1 MKLPKL
7 SNISVDGS
15 TVGDLYF
22 PQTKFLL
29 PFDGTNG
36 ATSTTDS
43 SNSNHTVTFNGTTQ
57 ISTAQS
63 KFGGSSLYV
72 PNSAT
77 QGVYANGAGSTIQ
90 LTGDFTIEWW
100 VYRVQV
106 TLANSMV
113 LGPIYGMQGGTN
125 IGGYG
130 MVFPYY
136 YSPIST
142 SEGQVYASSNGSSW
156 DIASGTTLGTG
167 SLGTVGQWVHMA
179 MVRSGTTWSYYV
191 DGTRTYT
198 GTLGSGTISTSTG
211 TYMHLGRAW
220 GNGGTSAEGYYD
232 DFRITQGQARY
243 TGASFTVPTTAHLT
257 SAGDVNKQIL
267 INSTAD
273 GVAIGTGG
281 INQARVA
288 KAWCNF
294 DGDGTVSIRG
304 SYNVS
309 SVTDNGTG
317 DYTVNFSTAMSDT
330 NFVASITSAD
340 IDDNGSRVG
349 QSVPFVG
356 SGNSGGVY
364 ANKGVTT
371 SSCRIHIC
379 YTVGNSGLTLEDIDY
394 VHALFFGN

>member
-1 MKLPKL
+1 MKEFKLDNIKATGTTLGDVNFPKVKWL
-7 SNISVDGS
+7 SA
-15 TVGDLYF
+15 
-22 PQTKFLL
+22 
-29 PFDGTNG
+29 FDGLNG
-36 ATSTTDS
+36 ATSTSDS
-43 SNSNHTVTFNGTTQ
+43 SNSGLSLTLQSSTV

-106 TLANSMV
+106 TLADNMI

-125 IGGYG
+125 ISGYG

-136 YSPIST
+136 YGPVST
-142 SEGQVYASSNGSSW
+142 SEAQIYASSNGSSW
-156 DIASGTTLGTG
+156 NIASGITLGTG

-198 GTLGSGTISTSTG
+198 GTLGSATIATATG

-220 GNGGTSAEGYYD
+220 GNGGTSAEAYYD
-232 DFRITQGQARY
+232 DFRITQALARY
-243 TGASFTVPTTAHLT
+243 SGTSFTPPSTAHLT
-257 SAGDVNKQIL
+257 SAGDANKHIIVN
-267 INSTAD
+267 SDAD

-281 INQARVA
+281 INQARIA
-288 KAWCNF
+288 KAWVNF
-294 DGDGTVSIRG
+294 NGTSTVAIRS

-309 SVTDNGTG
+309 SITDNGTG
-317 DYTVNFSTAMSDT
+317 DYTANLSTALSDT
-330 NFVASITSAD
+330 NGAAVAMTGYVDHTWGIPLYKDVS
-340 IDDNGSRVG
+340 GSNPLTTTQFRVAT
-349 QSVPFVG
+349 VEPE
-356 SGNSGGVY
+356 
-364 ANKGVTT
+364 T
-371 SSCRIHIC
+371 SSVTYFDQEQVSILI
-379 YTVGNSGLTLEDIDY
+379 
-394 VHALFFGN
+394 FGN

>member
-1 MKLPKL
+1 MALSKLRLGQLKPA
-7 SNISVDGS
+7 DGS
-15 TVGDLYF
+15 ATVGDLHF
-22 PQTKFLL
+22 PKVKWLSA
-29 PFDGTNG
+29 FDGSNG
-36 ATSTTDS
+36 ATSTSDS
-43 SNSNHTVTFNGTTQ
+43 SNSGLSLTLQSSTV

-106 TLANSMV
+106 TLADNMI

-125 IGGYG
+125 ISGYG

-136 YSPIST
+136 YGPVST
-142 SEGQVYASSNGSSW
+142 SEAQIYASSNGSSW
-156 DIASGTTLGTG
+156 NIASGITLGTG

-198 GTLGSGTISTSTG
+198 GTLGSATIATATG

-220 GNGGTSAEGYYD
+220 GNGGTSAEAYYD
-232 DFRITQGQARY
+232 DFRITQALARY
-243 TGASFTVPTTAHLT
+243 SGTSFTPPTTAHLT
-257 SAGDVNKQIL
+257 SAGDANKHIIVN
-267 INSTAD
+267 SDVD

-281 INQARVA
+281 INQARIA
-288 KAWCNF
+288 KAWAEF
-294 DGDGTVSIRG
+294 DGSGLTLNA

-309 SVTDNGTG
+309 SVTDHGNR
-317 DYTVNFSTAMSDT
+317 DYTINFSTAMADT
-330 NFVASITSAD
+330 NYSIVGSNIGQTASYNWSVVTGMGTAKTTSAAR
-340 IDDNGSRVG
+340 IN
-349 QSVPFVG
+349 VPHIND
-356 SGNSGGVY
+356 SSLYGNDPDAVNVI
-364 ANKGVTT
+364 A
-371 SSCRIHIC
+371 
-379 YTVGNSGLTLEDIDY
+379 
-394 VHALFFGN
+394 FGN

>member
-1 MKLPKL
+1 MKEFKLDNIKATGTTLGDVNFPKVKWL
-7 SNISVDGS
+7 SA
-15 TVGDLYF
+15 
-22 PQTKFLL
+22 
-29 PFDGTNG
+29 FDGLNG
-36 ATSTTDS
+36 ATSTSDS
-43 SNSNHTVTFNGTTQ
+43 SNSGLSLTLQSSTV

-106 TLANSMV
+106 TLADNMI

-125 IGGYG
+125 ISGYG

-136 YSPIST
+136 YSGVST
-142 SEGQVYASSNGSSW
+142 SEAQIYCSSNGSSW
-156 DIASGTTLGTG
+156 NVANGTTLGTG

-198 GTLGSGTISTSTG
+198 GTLGSATIATSSG

-220 GNGGTSAEGYYD
+220 GNGGTSAEAYYD
-232 DFRITQGQARY
+232 DFRITQGLARY
-243 TGASFTVPTTAHLT
+243 SGTSFTLPTTAHLT
-257 SAGDVNKQIL
+257 SAGDVNKQIVV
-267 INSTAD
+267 NSDAD

-281 INQARVA
+281 ISQARIA
-288 KAWCNF
+288 KAWVNF
-294 DGDGTVSIRG
+294 NGTSTVAIRS

-309 SVTDNGTG
+309 SITDNGTG
-317 DYTVNFSTAMSDT
+317 DYTANLSTALSDT
-330 NFVASITSAD
+330 NGAAVAMTGY
-340 IDDNGSRVG
+340 IDHTWGIPLYKDVSGSNPLTTTQFRVAT
-349 QSVPFVG
+349 VEPE
-356 SGNSGGVY
+356 
-364 ANKGVTT
+364 T
-371 SSCRIHIC
+371 SSVTYFDQEQVSILIFA
-379 YTVGNSGLTLEDIDY
+379 N
-394 VHALFFGN
+394 

>member
-1 MKLPKL
+1 MKEFKL
-7 SNISVDGS
+7 DKIKATGT
-15 TVGDLYF
+15 TVGDLHF
-22 PQTKFLL
+22 PKVKWLSA
-29 PFDGTNG
+29 FDGSNG
-36 ATSTTDS
+36 ATSTSDS
-43 SNSNHTVTFNGTTQ
+43 SNSNLSLTLQSSTV

-106 TLANSMV
+106 TLADNMI

-136 YSPIST
+136 YSPVST
-142 SEGQVYASSNGSSW
+142 SEGQIYASSNGSSW
-156 DIASGTTLGTG
+156 NIANGTTLGTG

-198 GTLGSGTISTSTG
+198 GTLGSATIATSTG
-211 TYMHLGRAW
+211 TYIHLGRAW
-220 GNGGTSAEGYYD
+220 GNGGTSPEAYYD
-232 DFRITQGQARY
+232 DFRITQALARY
-243 TGASFTVPTTAHLT
+243 SGTSFTPPSTAHLT
-257 SAGDVNKQIL
+257 SAGDANKHIIVN
-267 INSTAD
+267 SDAD

-281 INQARVA
+281 INQARIA
-288 KAWCNF
+288 KAWVNF
-294 DGDGTVSIRG
+294 NGTSTVAIRS

-309 SVTDNGTG
+309 SITDNGTG
-317 DYTVNFSTAMSDT
+317 DYTANLSTALSDT
-330 NFVASITSAD
+330 NGAAVAMTGYVDHTWGIPLYKDVS
-340 IDDNGSRVG
+340 GSNPLTTTQFRVAT
-349 QSVPFVG
+349 VEPE
-356 SGNSGGVY
+356 
-364 ANKGVTT
+364 T
-371 SSCRIHIC
+371 SSVNYYDQEQVSILI
-379 YTVGNSGLTLEDIDY
+379 
-394 VHALFFGN
+394 FGN

>member
-1 MKLPKL
+1 MSFNAPDINQFK
-7 SNISVDGS
+7 VVGS

-22 PQTKFLL
+22 PQTKLLL

-125 IGGYG
+125 ISGYG

-136 YSPIST
+136 YSPVST
-142 SEGQVYASSNGSSW
+142 SEGQIYASSNGSSW
-156 DIASGTTLGTG
+156 DIANGTTLGTG

-267 INSTAD
+267 VNEAAD

-281 INQARVA
+281 INQARIA
-288 KAWCNF
+288 KVWCGI
-294 DGDGTVSIRG
+294 DMSTASIND
-304 SYNVS
+304 SYSVS
-309 SVTDNGTG
+309 SITDNGAG
-317 DYTVNFSTAMSDT
+317 DFTITFTTAMS
-330 NFVASITSAD
+330 SAD
-340 IDDNGSRVG
+340 YSWAGGAGESTSTSDNW
-349 QSVPFVG
+349 F
-356 SGNSGGVY
+356 GVRTL
-364 ANKGVTT
+364 NTGTDKNT
-371 SSCRIHIC
+371 SSVRIACILC
-379 YTVGNSGLTLEDIDY
+379 TATAVSKRDY
-394 VHALFFGN
+394 HDVNIIVFGN